1 MVTEIKSP
9 ESLGVK
15 RPFLF
20 KLLQDPEGP
29 WPVSVTHMTDQM
41 LLLQGTCS
49 WAPPRMNP
57 GPLYALAL
65 IPVTS
70 PVSCLTHVYSF
81 ASVIRCPTSL
91 PLRAGLTVH
100 C

>member
-15 RPFLF
+15 WPFLF

-49 WAPPRMNP
+49 RAPPE
-57 GPLYALAL
+57 
-65 IPVTS
+65 
-70 PVSCLTHVYSF
+70 
-81 ASVIRCPTSL
+81 
-91 PLRAGLTVH
+91 
-100 C
+100 